1 MTPMP
6 PACAMAIA
14 ISASVTVSMA
24 EATIGMLSAISRV
37 MRVRMST
44 SDGSTSDRPGL
55 SRTSSKVSASRGL
68 PLDIRGHR
76 QLQAARFA
84 ASVPGWPMIAAGCG
98 AKPCGLA
105 RIDGPFWVGGG
116 R

>member
-14 ISASVTVSMA
+14 IWPSVTVSMA
-24 EATIGMLSAISRV
+24 EATIGMLSAIARV

-55 SRTSSKVSASRGL
+55 SSTSSKVSASGRELPITAIANSSSPGL
-68 PLDIRGHR
+68 DRIGAH
-76 QLQAARFA
+76 A
-84 ASVPGWPMIAAGCG
+84 VPD
-98 AKPCGLA
+98 
-105 RIDGPFWVGGG
+105 R
-116 R
+116 